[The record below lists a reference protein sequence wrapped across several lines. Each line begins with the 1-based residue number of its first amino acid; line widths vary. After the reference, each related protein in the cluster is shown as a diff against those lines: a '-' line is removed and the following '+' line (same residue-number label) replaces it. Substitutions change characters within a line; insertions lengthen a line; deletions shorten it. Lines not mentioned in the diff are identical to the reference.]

1 MALNIKNPEVE
12 RIAGELARITGKSM
26 TGAVLVAL
34 QEYKDRISGS
44 DSRKRRLR
52 GVTEFLEE
60 EVWSTASVETEGGG
74 LSDDELL
81 GYGKG
86 GA

>member
-1 MALNIKNPEVE
+1 MALNIKNKEVE
-12 RIAGELARITGKSM
+12 KIAEEVSKMTGKSM

-34 QEYKDRISGS
+34 QQYKERLSGRAV
-44 DSRKRRLR
+44 RKRRLR
-52 GVTEFLEE
+52 SVVEFLEE
-60 EVWSTASVETEGGG
+60 EVWATASVNVKHQKMA
-74 LSDDELL
+74 DDELL